1 MFCEDVAELENAI
14 GSNIRKANCGNER
27 TSRVILIAEIII
39 IIHFESILN
48 NIEKLRILSA
58 NFVPFS

>member
-1 MFCEDVAELENAI
+1 MWENEE
-14 GSNIRKANCGNER
+14 NIME
-27 TSRVILIAEIII
+27 SYLIEEKLNQNKII